1 MGQVNTKTSFQ
12 KMKSKLIL
20 SILILG
26 SFLGQ
31 AQTFDFVIDHQAFVV
46 KNLEKEADFYA
57 NILQLREITSTETK
71 ATRRWFDINGSALH
85 LIKNENITVQKDKN
99 QHLCLSTQ
107 DLEEF
112 IKVLEKNNIAYEDW
126 AGTKNSIT
134 NRKDGVRQIYLQDPE
149 GYWLEI
155 NTAQHN

>member
-1 MGQVNTKTSFQ
+1 MKKILVLLLITS
-12 KMKSKLIL
+12 
-20 SILILG
+20 

-57 NILQLREITSTETK
+57 NILQLKEITATETK
-71 ATRRWFDINGSALH
+71 ATRRWFDINGAAVH
-85 LIKNENITVQKDKN
+85 LIKNENIAINKDKN

-107 DLEEF
+107 DLEGF
-112 IKVLEKNNIAYEDW
+112 IKILEKNNIAYEDW

-134 NRKDGVRQIYLQDPE
+134 NRKDGVKQIYIQDPE

-155 NTAQHN
+155 NTAQHK

>member
-1 MGQVNTKTSFQ
+1 MGIKKILLPLLISVSF
-12 KMKSKLIL
+12 
-20 SILILG
+20 
-26 SFLGQ
+26 FGQ

-57 NILQLREITSTETK
+57 NILQLKEITSTETK
-71 ATRRWFDINGSALH
+71 ATRRWFDIGGSALH
-85 LIKNENITVQKDKN
+85 LIKNETVTINKDKS

-107 DLEEF
+107 DLEGF
-112 IKVLEKNNIAYEDW
+112 IKILDKNHIAYEDW

-134 NRKDGVRQIYLQDPE
+134 DRKDGVRQIYIQDPE

-155 NTAQHN
+155 NTAKHRN